1 MTFHTPVRRAPVP
14 APSLADLAAR
24 AVEAGREAAA
34 IAHEVGAGT
43 NLSECRRVAVQLEA
57 LADRRPFEACDDAL
71 VAALGAIARDLE
83 REREGTRRA
92 VVDHDHDE
100 HGTRYDVVGEVPA
113 FSPRGERLLEARRLL
128 EECRSLRDRVLD
140 RVAAERAVRG
150 LLAGDEPTGVE
161 RRSHG
166 WGELRPCV
174 IATAAMAG
182 GPAPRPPVPR
192 GPGPRSAPRPAAP
205 VPPPVPQGARPT
217 RELRA
222 ARTSV
227 ARSGPRRSS
236 PASPW
241 SDHHAPHRYA
251 PPCRLHLPRLHG
263 RGVHRRRP
271 GPARRLVRARQP
283 PRRRLRRGTGPRTST
298 PRPTS

>member
-43 NLSECRRVAVQLEA
+43 NLSECRRVAAQLEA

-83 REREGTRRA
+83 REGEGTRRA

-100 HGTRYDVVGEVPA
+100 HGTRYDVLGEVPA

-140 RVAAERAVRG
+140 RAAAERAVSG
-150 LLAGDEPTGVE
+150 LLAGKEP
-161 RRSHG
+161 
-166 WGELRPCV
+166 
-174 IATAAMAG
+174 
-182 GPAPRPPVPR
+182 
-192 GPGPRSAPRPAAP
+192 
-205 VPPPVPQGARPT
+205 
-217 RELRA
+217 
-222 ARTSV
+222 
-227 ARSGPRRSS
+227 
-236 PASPW
+236 
-241 SDHHAPHRYA
+241 D
-251 PPCRLHLPRLHG
+251 
-263 RGVHRRRP
+263 
-271 GPARRLVRARQP
+271 
-283 PRRRLRRGTGPRTST
+283 RRGGAT
-298 PRPTS
+298 PSGEVSARA